1 MSEKSSFKRKLQ
13 KRSVKPIVVIF
24 LFIAVFIPATVFAVM
39 YVIEIRTKA
48 LPTENPQKIEVTNI
62 MDTSA
67 TLSWV
72 TPSQKT
78 VGYIKYGNTSD
89 LNNVVFDQRDKDSA
103 NGEYS
108 LHYVDIT
115 DLTANTVY
123 YYVIIVGGKE
133 YKQSDNE
140 FYQFKTGNVI
150 DTIVIPQPVKGT
162 VEDSSTNSGYNSE
175 VIVYLY
181 AQNGDTTSN
190 KISALTLDK
199 RYTLDLAN
207 LRMADLG
214 GLFTDLN
221 GATLYIFAEGAEK
234 GEGSLRT
241 EIVQLN
247 D

>member
-1 MSEKSSFKRKLQ
+1 MAEDSSFKRKTP
-13 KRSVKPIVVIF
+13 KRSVKPIVIIL
-24 LFIAVFIPATVFAVM
+24 LFIAIFIPATVFAVM
-39 YVIEIRTKA
+39 YMVEIRTKA

-89 LNNVVFDQRDKDSA
+89 LNNVVFDKRDKDSA

-123 YYVIIVGGKE
+123 YYVIVVGGKE
-133 YKQSDNE
+133 YKKSDGE
-140 FYQFKTGNVI
+140 FYQFKTGSVI
-150 DTIVIPQPVKGT
+150 DTVTIPQPIKGT
-162 VEDSSTNSGYNSE
+162 IEDSSGQGGE
-175 VIVYLY
+175 VIIYLY
-181 AQNGDTTSN
+181 AQNGNNTSN
-190 KISALTLDK
+190 KISTLTSDN

-207 LRMADLG
+207 LRMSDLSG
-214 GLFTDLN
+214 SFTDLDR
-221 GATLYIFAEGAEK
+221 ATLYVFAEGAER
-234 GEGSLRT
+234 GEGNVRT